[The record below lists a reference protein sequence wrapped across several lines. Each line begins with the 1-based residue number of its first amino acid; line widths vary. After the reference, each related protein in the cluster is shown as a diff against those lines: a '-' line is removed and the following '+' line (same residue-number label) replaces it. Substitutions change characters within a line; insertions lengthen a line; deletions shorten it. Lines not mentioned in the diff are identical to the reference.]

1 MPAGGGRGWT
11 RRGGGGARRA
21 VLRHYK
27 LLIRAAE
34 PQPKN
39 VLEARRAKEN
49 SPGREPWVR
58 IANSPAP
65 ARGERI
71 TRLQFFRPVPGLA
84 CLSRGS
90 QRLRAGLVSDAPP
103 GLGLRQNRRAAKNS
117 KGDNAQLGAARLAP
131 ASLPAYVGI
140 VWVNVLNSYFSR
152 TRRPSR

>member
-58 IANSPAP
+58 IANLPAP
-65 ARGERI
+65 ARGERS
-71 TRLQFFRPVPGLA
+71 TRLQSFRPVPGLA
-84 CLSRGS
+84 CLSRRS
-90 QRLRAGLVSDAPP
+90 QCSRTGLVSDAPP
-103 GLGLRQNRRAAKNS
+103 GLGLRQNRRALRRIQRGVIQSS
-117 KGDNAQLGAARLAP
+117 KPQTAHFAQSPGGRKILAHGAQPWVP
-131 ASLPAYVGI
+131 AAI
-140 VWVNVLNSYFSR
+140 
-152 TRRPSR
+152 

>member
-58 IANSPAP
+58 IANLPAP
-65 ARGERI
+65 ARGERS
-71 TRLQFFRPVPGLA
+71 TRLHFFRPVPGLA
-84 CLSRGS
+84 CLSRRS
-90 QRLRAGLVSDAPP
+90 QCSGTGLVSDAPP
-103 GLGLRQNRRAAKNS
+103 GLRLRQNRRALRRIGRGVIHGLHSTPLRPVAAGVGKS
-117 KGDNAQLGAARLAP
+117 ADAARRSACATF
-131 ASLPAYVGI
+131 ASP
-140 VWVNVLNSYFSR
+140 
-152 TRRPSR
+152 PM